1 MYITLQALK
10 DTLKITSNDEDALL
24 TKFILFA
31 QDIIEKHTSR
41 VFEVSSDST
50 YYFDAV
56 SDYTYNNI
64 LFPDML
70 SQYNYY
76 YDRVLYFN
84 NYDICQITTVTNG
97 DGVVIPASDYITL
110 PINQKPYYGIRLKLS
125 ANTTFTWN
133 TTPDAAISV
142 TGRWGYSITP
152 PISIQYATE
161 RLAYILYRQK
171 DVSADLDRA
180 IITNQG
186 VIQPNQLPQDVID
199 ILDSYR
205 RLV

>member
-1 MYITLQALK
+1 MYITLQSLK
-10 DTLKITSNDEDALL
+10 DTLKITTNDEDALL
-24 TKFILFA
+24 TKFILYA
-31 QDIIEKHTSR
+31 QDIVERYTSR

-50 YYFDAV
+50 YRFDAV
-56 SDYTYNNI
+56 TDYTYNNI

-76 YDRVLYFN
+76 
-84 NYDICQITTVTNG
+84 DICQITTVTNG
-97 DGVVIPASDYITL
+97 DGVVIPSTDYITL

-125 ANTTFTWN
+125 SNVTFTWN
-133 TTPDAAISV
+133 NSPDAAIQV

-186 VIQPNQLPQDVID
+186 VVQPNQLPKDVIE
-199 ILDSYR
+199 ILDMYQ